1 MVDYIKL
8 SSANLRLTA
17 FLAMVLVIMLMFVNK
32 CGYDLFV
39 SKFNTWNIQI
49 INTQSGLLGIVI
61 LLYKVED
68 SNMQKSMLEWSVA
81 LY

>member
-8 SSANLRLTA
+8 SSAKLRLTA

-39 SKFNTWNIQI
+39 SKFNTLNIQI

-68 SNMQKSMLEWSVA
+68 SNMQKS
-81 LY
+81 